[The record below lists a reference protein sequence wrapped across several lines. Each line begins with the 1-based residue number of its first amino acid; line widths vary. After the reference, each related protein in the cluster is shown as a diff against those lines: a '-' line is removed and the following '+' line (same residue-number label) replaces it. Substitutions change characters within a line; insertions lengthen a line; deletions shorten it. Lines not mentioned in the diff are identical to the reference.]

1 MEDFIAHISENR
13 SRIHPLAD
21 HLMGVAD
28 LASAMAAEF
37 GASEWAS
44 LAGLWHDLGK
54 YSPEFQ
60 SMIRSA
66 VGSDASTE
74 TRLGR
79 VDHSTASQDLSV

>member
-1 MEDFIAHISENR
+1 
-13 SRIHPLAD
+13 
-21 HLMGVAD
+21 MGVAD